1 MRYPWHLYLMG
12 AMYVVAGCFHFIKP
26 AMYLRI
32 MPRYLPAPQML
43 VYLSGLAEI
52 LLGVGVCF
60 AMTKNYALY
69 GIMLML
75 LLFFMVH
82 IHMLS
87 SEKAAAGLPQWLLI
101 VRIFMQFGLIYWAYY
116 YLRF

>member
-12 AMYVVAGCFHFIKP
+12 IMYAITGCLHFIKP

-32 MPRYLPAPQML
+32 MPRYLPAPLVL

-52 LLGVGVCF
+52 ILGIAICF
-60 AMTKNYALY
+60 PATKNPALWA
-69 GIMLML
+69 IMLML
-75 LLFFMVH
+75 ILFFMVH

-101 VRIFMQFGLIYWAYY
+101 LRIFLQFGLIYWAYW

>member
-1 MRYPWHLYLMG
+1 MG

-32 MPRYLPAPQML
+32 MPRYLPAPQTL
-43 VYLSGLAEI
+43 VYLSGLVEI

-60 AMTKNYALY
+60 AMTKDYALY